1 MSPEQ
6 ELLEKWRSLDKEKQE
21 EVLDFVKFIHAK
33 MVKLQPIT
41 PANKSQLGKRLRQIR
56 AEIVSSGEHLLT
68 QDELEKEI
76 TNRRGG
82 LQQTDT

>member
-33 MVKLQPIT
+33 MVKLQPLISST
-41 PANKSQLGKRLRQIR
+41 TDPGYSPQATSSILLRPILN
-56 AEIVSSGEHLLT
+56 I
-68 QDELEKEI
+68 
-76 TNRRGG
+76 
-82 LQQTDT
+82 

>member
-33 MVKLQPIT
+33 MVKLEPFL
-41 PANKSQLGKRLRQIR
+41 SQLNCR
-56 AEIVSSGEHLLT
+56 
-68 QDELEKEI
+68 
-76 TNRRGG
+76 
-82 LQQTDT
+82 